1 MGLGYPALVPQEK
14 VIFWPY
20 NTFFID
26 QACSVKIT
34 LCLISFVFFFAFL
47 LTETKRR
54 KKTEELGQ
62 YTAILTSI
70 THVYFDLTD
79 DFWTK
84 DQA

>member
-1 MGLGYPALVPQEK
+1 M
-14 VIFWPY
+14 FWPY

-34 LCLISFVFFFAFL
+34 VCLISFVFFLRFIDL
-47 LTETKRR
+47 DETQ

-70 THVYFDLTD
+70 THAYFDLTD

-84 DQA
+84 NQA